1 MIKIMINLV
10 MNGYRTAP
18 SWLRLMFIVAC
29 AWAAL
34 WILSKILKGILI
46 LIAVIINVHRMGLKK
61 YLLMVTARL
70 SFCDFM
76 ERKGYKYFI
85 KHGNVYYTK
94 GDEVIPERL
103 AFEEMGN
110 FIEEEIKKK
119 GSEDK

>member
-1 MIKIMINLV
+1 MINLV

-18 SWLRLMFIVAC
+18 SWLRLMFVVAC
-29 AWAAL
+29 AWAAI

-46 LIAVIINVHRMGLKK
+46 LIAVIINVRKMGVKK

-70 SFCDFM
+70 PFCEFM
-76 ERKGYKYFI
+76 EKKGYEYFI
-85 KHGNVYYTK
+85 RRGNVYYKK
-94 GDEVIPERL
+94 GDEIIPERL
-103 AFEEMGN
+103 AFQEMSN

>member
-1 MIKIMINLV
+1 MINLV

-18 SWLRLMFIVAC
+18 SWLRLMFVAAC
-29 AWAAL
+29 VWAAI

-46 LIAVIINVHRMGLKK
+46 LIAVLINIRKMGVKK

-70 SFCDFM
+70 SFCEFM
-76 ERKGYKYFI
+76 EKKGYEYFI
-85 KHGNVYYTK
+85 RRGDVYYKK
-94 GDEVIPERL
+94 GDEIIPERL
-103 AFEEMGN
+103 AFQEMNN

>member
-1 MIKIMINLV
+1 MINLV
-10 MNGYRTAP
+10 MNGYHTAP
-18 SWLRLMFIVAC
+18 SWLRLMFVVAC

-46 LIAVIINVHRMGLKK
+46 LIAVIINVRKMGLKK

-103 AFEEMGN
+103 AFEEMDN
-110 FIEEEIKKK
+110 FIKEEIKKK

>member
-1 MIKIMINLV
+1 MINLV

-18 SWLRLMFIVAC
+18 SWLRLMFVVAC

-46 LIAVIINVHRMGLKK
+46 LVAVLINVRRMGVKK

-76 ERKGYKYFI
+76 EKNGYEYFI
-85 KHGNVYYTK
+85 RRGNVY
-94 GDEVIPERL
+94 
-103 AFEEMGN
+103 
-110 FIEEEIKKK
+110 
-119 GSEDK
+119 

>member
-1 MIKIMINLV
+1 MINLV

-46 LIAVIINVHRMGLKK
+46 LIAVIINVHRMGVKK

-70 SFCDFM
+70 SFCEFM
-76 ERKGYKYFI
+76 EKMGYKYFI
-85 KHGNVYYTK
+85 KRGNVYYMK
-94 GDEVIPERL
+94 GDEIIPEKL
-103 AFEEMGN
+103 AFEEMNN

-119 GSEDK
+119 GSEAK